1 MSEDNNYT
9 STDLFV
15 DSLNLQNTYDAF
27 RGFKGLTIRV
37 VYLWKPIGKY
47 YFDSSQVDKASPLP
61 VVSPKLV
68 ARMGLDIT
76 LKNSQGSYF
85 QLRVPCTDALW
96 DNILENQIYKY
107 KDDIIYLKF
116 DKDGVAYDYSLNVDP
131 EKPQEEYD
139 EGYKPAVPRAKTLID
154 KLNQQKTS
162 VQGSEAG
169 IPPTP
174 LANTIGNM
182 VIYSVNKD
190 KQQVEVFRAAETIS
204 VEKVQE
210 TQNILQDMV
219 GKGLPIEK
227 LDVLDNATLI
237 ADVRKDGKLIYV
249 DFGK

>member
-1 MSEDNNYT
+1 MDYK
-9 STDLFV
+9 V
-15 DSLNLQNTYDAF
+15 
-27 RGFKGLTIRV
+27 KGKEKNV
-37 VYLWKPIGKY
+37 VTLE
-47 YFDSSQVDKASPLP
+47 
-61 VVSPKLV
+61 
-68 ARMGLDIT
+68 IT
-76 LKNSQGSYF
+76 LKMEEWEKEVEASYNRNKGRF
-85 QLRVPCTDALW
+85 NIEGFRKGKAPRKVIEKAYGDQVFYEDALQEGFQKAYME
-96 DNILENQIYKY
+96 LLSKE
-107 KDDIIYLKF
+107 KDIEPIDAPDVTIKKF

-182 VIYSVNKD
+182 VIYSINKD